1 MIGNN
6 QQKFLKND
14 NFQFDRVLHQVYSEP
29 ERFTS
34 RSCIDRIL
42 IRIYWGLRAAQF
54 KIFYKNEELDVDDST
69 DKWEIGVQPPLL
81 ETLVQQTHFD
91 PRWIKYMYS
100 RFKNVCP
107 TGRMREHE
115 FRKVLSSIIAAEK
128 ATDQYITR
136 LFVAF
141 SQQDKQTLTF
151 EDLLAT
157 LCALHPQSARTN
169 AQWTLKLITGTD
181 DLQFTFP
188 DFLSFT
194 QSVFSL
200 NEGKSKKEDVN
211 RETVYQ
217 RATTIFN
224 VGFALL
230 YLMDNLFP
238 ENVIQRLEKTLFF
251 FIR

>member
-1 MIGNN
+1 MSS
-6 QQKFLKND
+6 FR
-14 NFQFDRVLHQVYSEP
+14 FDRVLHQVYSEP
-29 ERFTS
+29 ERFTG

-42 IRIYWGLRAAQF
+42 VRIYWGLRAAQF

-151 EDLLAT
+151 EA
-157 LCALHPQSARTN
+157 
-169 AQWTLKLITGTD
+169 
-181 DLQFTFP
+181 
-188 DFLSFT
+188 FLSFT

-200 NEGKSKKEDVN
+200 NEGKGKKEDVN

-224 VGFALL
+224 DLDRDQDGLVTVSDMEYFFAVGN
-230 YLMDNLFP
+230 DNVKQVDLD
-238 ENVIQRLEKTLFF
+238 EAVGRQIEWNRVVQNKLKSKTECLPRQKSAAFESNF
-251 FIR
+251 QIK